1 MKNLVSFLIVYS
13 FCFLRA
19 NAQDIYALKKDML
32 FKNPNW
38 IKSSSEIKLSKK
50 HKNRENLSLVRISL
64 DGSKPI
70 KEAIKELQ
78 NIPNYIWVEEVV
90 PYQTFE
96 TAPFSASTPNDPD
109 RATFQPWLETLQAS
123 AAWEIGTGSSDIVI
137 AIIDTGVELNHPD
150 LEANLWVNAGEIP
163 GNGIDDDQNGFID
176 DINGWDFFSKTGDP
190 NPKSNSNNHGTH
202 VAGLASAVTNN
213 GIGIASLSYNTRFM
227 PIKISD
233 NNGKNLSYGYEAII
247 YAVNNGANVINCSW
261 GSTQFSKA
269 LEFAIEY
276 AWENGVIVTAAAGN
290 DGNTSVYYPAG
301 YARSIAVGSINFKTL
316 KKSSFSNY
324 GGFVDV
330 LAPGGETNDGIYS
343 TLTNK
348 SYGVSSGT
356 SMASPIVASLVGLIK
371 SVRPDWDKSTVRAQL
386 EKTALS
392 VKETNPDIQNLIGT
406 GLIQAQNALSESLK
420 PLTKLM
426 FYHFGDSNNVA
437 NVFNRNQLFDLFL
450 KVEQY
455 GSTDNTIGIQVSS
468 LSPYLTVLDNASQT
482 ISLVH
487 NQTKTAQKVKVQ
499 VSPDAP
505 ANTKANLKIEF
516 IYSDQTKT
524 AEIIEIKA
532 VPDNLIHDVN
542 SIHLGVNGTGRI
554 GYFNYPTNSQGL
566 GFVIK
571 ENGTTQ
577 SNLKNTPLLKEAG
590 LLFGN
595 GGTRIS
601 SSVRGVS
608 NQVDNEFFL
617 VDYFESSFDAANGI
631 QKGKALFTDLNAG
644 IEGLRFDIL
653 TTLETFAQ
661 TSDLDSDYILFK
673 YTFKNTHPSATYSTM
688 RAALFFD
695 FDMPFNDADNDVTF
709 HDRDNDFMAQF
720 SGGLETDT
728 TLYVGASILEGIYS
742 PWIIDN
748 NSTSSFYF
756 GINSAAGGFSDEE
769 KWLAMD
775 GRAASMLDSRK
786 RIGPSNN
793 SFVISTSAF
802 NLAPEQE
809 QSFTFILGYGIGYSA
824 LSSTMLRA
832 KQKAPLVTSI
842 DENLVS
848 VPESF
853 KILGNSPNP
862 FNPTTQIFVEIPK
875 AGLLNY
881 ALYDVLGREVF
892 STKSQFL
899 SQGIHQ
905 IHIDGSALSSGIYI
919 VRVFMNQQV
928 HSHKIML
935 VK

>member
-1 MKNLVSFLIVYS
+1 MKKIFSLFIVFS
-13 FCFLRA
+13 FCFLNA
-19 NAQDIYALKKDML
+19 NAQEIYALKKNTVS
-32 FKNPNW
+32 KNPKW
-38 IKSSSEIKLSKK
+38 IKSSSEIKLKKRSKK
-50 HKNRENLSLVRISL
+50 GHNLSLVRISL
-64 DGSKPI
+64 DGAKST
-70 KEAIKELQ
+70 KEALKELQ
-78 NIPNYIWVEEVV
+78 SNPDYIWAEEVV
-90 PYQTFE
+90 HYQTFE
-96 TAPFSASTPNDPD
+96 TAPNVASTPNDPD
-109 RATFQPWLETLQAS
+109 RVSLQPWLETLQAS

-137 AIIDTGVELNHPD
+137 AIIDTGVELDHPD
-150 LEANLWVNAGEIP
+150 LQANLWVNTGEIP
-163 GNGIDDDQNGFID
+163 GNNIDDDNNGFID
-176 DINGWDFFSKTGDP
+176 DVNGWDFYNKTGDP

-233 NNGKNLSYGYEAII
+233 NNGKKLSYSYEAII
-247 YAVNNGANVINCSW
+247 YAVNNGADVINCSW

-290 DGNTSVYYPAG
+290 DGNTSIYYPAG
-301 YARSIAVGSINFKTL
+301 YARSIAVGSINFNTL

-330 LAPGGETNDGIYS
+330 LAPGGESNDGIYS

-348 SYGVSSGT
+348 SYGASFGT
-356 SMASPIVASLVGLIK
+356 SMASPVVASLVGLIK

-392 VKETNPDIQNLIGT
+392 VKDQNPDIKDLIGT
-406 GLIQAQNALSESLK
+406 GMIQAKDALSESLK

-437 NVFNRNQLFDLFL
+437 NVFNRNQLFDVFL
-450 KVEQY
+450 KLEQY
-455 GSTDNTIGIQVSS
+455 GSTDNAISIQVSS
-468 LSPYLTVLDNASQT
+468 LSPYLTVIDNASQM
-482 ISLVH
+482 ISLAH
-487 NQTKTAQKVKVQ
+487 NQTKTAQKIVVQ

-505 ANTKANLKIEF
+505 ANTKANLKVEF
-516 IYSDQTKT
+516 LYSDQTKT

-532 VPDNLIHDVN
+532 VPNNLIHDVN
-542 SIHLGVNGTGRI
+542 SIHVGVNGTGRI
-554 GYFNYPTNSQGL
+554 GYYNYPTNSQGL

-577 SNLKNTPLLKEAG
+577 ASLKNVPLLREAG
-590 LLFGN
+590 LMFGN

-601 SSVRGVS
+601 SAVRSIS

-617 VDYFESSFDAANGI
+617 VDYFESEFDAVNGI

-644 IEGLRFDIL
+644 AENTRFDIL

-661 TSDLDSDYILFK
+661 TGELDSDYILFK
-673 YTFKNTHPSATYSTM
+673 YTFKNTHPSASYSTM

-709 HDRDNDFMAQF
+709 HDRENDFMAQF
-720 SGGLETDT
+720 SGGTETDT
-728 TLYVGASILEGIYS
+728 TLYVGASIVEGIYS
-742 PWIIDN
+742 PWIINN
-748 NSTSSFYF
+748 NSTSPFYF
-756 GINSAAGGFSDEE
+756 GISAAQGGFSDEN

-775 GRAASMLDSRK
+775 GRDASMLESRK

-802 NLAPEQE
+802 NLAPDQE
-809 QSFTFILGYGIGYSA
+809 KSFTFILGYGIGISA
-824 LSSTMLRA
+824 LRTTMLRA

-842 DENLVS
+842 DEKVIS
-848 VPESF
+848 VPQSF

-862 FNPTTQIFVEIPK
+862 FNPSTRLFVETPQ
-875 AGLLNY
+875 AGLINY
-881 ALYDVLGREVF
+881 SLYDVLGREVF
-892 STKSQFL
+892 KAKSQFL
-899 SQGIHQ
+899 NPGIHQ
-905 IHIDGSALSSGIYI
+905 IDIDGSALASGIYI
-919 VRVFMNQQV
+919 VRVFTNTQ
-928 HSHKIML
+928 SLTHKIML